1 MDECPVCLSPLSG
14 TITTVGC
21 CKKQFHTQCLLKCT
35 DQKNE
40 CPMCRAGNVIEK
52 YQEVVVPVTDEE
64 HVYRKNILYWMCS
77 ITTVVTTVILIKTYF
92 PY

>member
-40 CPMCRAGNVIEK
+40 CPMCRAKDVIEK
-52 YQEVVVPVTDEE
+52 YQEVVVQVPEEE
-64 HVYRKNILYWMCS
+64 HVYRKGLYWVCS
-77 ITTVVTTVILIKTYF
+77 VSMVVATVIIIKHYF
-92 PY
+92 PN